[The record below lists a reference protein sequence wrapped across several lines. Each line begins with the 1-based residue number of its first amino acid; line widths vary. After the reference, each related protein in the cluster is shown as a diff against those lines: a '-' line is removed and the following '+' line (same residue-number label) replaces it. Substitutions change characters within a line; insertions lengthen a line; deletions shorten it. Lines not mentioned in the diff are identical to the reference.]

1 MAPLALVANL
11 ATRWHYL
18 HEFQIWP
25 QDGITC
31 IAILSKIAL
40 LPSSPCTRW
49 YLYNLSSSLIRKIT
63 FVRFWSIACEEEVES
78 TQDGVK
84 KWRPV
89 SKCFRWIQQGVKL
102 DFTIVCM
109 LHHHFHPIRILLYHH
124 FHPCRRLHC
133 DHQFGLGF
141 GVVIINVVIVIN
153 VVIIYLQLGFM
164 KTLRWICVGV
174 LSTPPHPNLA
184 SWYTLT
190 LSSSSML
197 QSMAVG
203 HFD

>member
-1 MAPLALVANL
+1 M
-11 ATRWHYL
+11 
-18 HEFQIWP
+18 
-25 QDGITC
+25 
-31 IAILSKIAL
+31 
-40 LPSSPCTRW
+40 
-49 YLYNLSSSLIRKIT
+49 
-63 FVRFWSIACEEEVES
+63 ES

-124 FHPCRRLHC
+124 FHPCRRLRR

-141 GVVIINVVIVIN
+141 DVVIIIVVIVIN

-197 QSMAVG
+197 QSMLQPIVIG
-203 HFD
+203 HYRFHFKWPCHSPLSLLRRVQSKRSRVTSSSQLLHIGCHLHQWRFETQFWSKIVPHECLTNQT